1 MIGNYGVT
9 FFGSDGFLQ
18 PILDRR
24 KVTFGPS
31 SREPPLEF
39 IREHFRQAVLANI
52 RGTGQRA
59 LCEDKHRPDALTLA
73 RLERGWLDV
82 RRAEPTVPQYDEDES
97 ELFIGCN
104 LRSAQA
110 QRPGELGRYSV
121 GLPI

>member
-1 MIGNYGVT
+1 
-9 FFGSDGFLQ
+9 
-18 PILDRR
+18 
-24 KVTFGPS
+24 
-31 SREPPLEF
+31 
-39 IREHFRQAVLANI
+39 
-52 RGTGQRA
+52 
-59 LCEDKHRPDALTLA
+59 
-73 RLERGWLDV
+73 LDV